1 MEANTGEEIIS
12 FVRPQ
17 REREMVVN
25 VATGR
30 FIRAYHGEMLFPYER
45 VRILR
50 YRLRRFVY
58 VRNRLTKR
66 FIRMMRGIMVDGA
79 VVFEYP
85 KGKKGN
91 PLYVD
96 VMVTTLVPPEM
107 INRMGEVEAAI
118 EKGAKQVVSSYFGE
132 IVKDRAKVVG
142 YEYKEEPETAF
153 GIPKTKIV
161 VTEMYPSAHWYLVW
175 NHYHD
180 DNKEEDGL
188 FVLS

>member
-12 FVRPQ
+12 FARPQ

-50 YRLRRFVY
+50 YRLRRFTY

-66 FIRMMRGIMVDGA
+66 FIRMIRGIMVDGA

-107 INRMGEVEAAI
+107 IDRMGEVEAAI
-118 EKGAKQVVSSYFGE
+118 EKGAKQVVSAYFGE
-132 IVKDRAKVVG
+132 IVKDRAKVV
-142 YEYKEEPETAF
+142 
-153 GIPKTKIV
+153 
-161 VTEMYPSAHWYLVW
+161 
-175 NHYHD
+175 
-180 DNKEEDGL
+180 
-188 FVLS
+188 

>member
-12 FVRPQ
+12 FARPQ

-50 YRLRRFVY
+50 YRLRRFTY

-66 FIRMMRGIMVDGA
+66 FIRMIRGIMVDGA

-107 INRMGEVEAAI
+107 IDRMGEVEAAI
-118 EKGAKQVVSSYFGE
+118 EKGAKQVVSAYFGE

-142 YEYKEEPETAF
+142 YEYKESPETDF
-153 GIPKTKIV
+153 GIPPTKIV
-161 VTEMYPSAHWYLVW
+161 VTEMYPSGRWYLVW
-175 NHYHD
+175 HHYHGD
-180 DNKEEDGL
+180 EKEEDGV